1 VALLAPYW
9 PFPFAAERTPPV
21 GAAVVVARVGHTQ
34 RVSLSVAT
42 VAELVRVLEQGDRM
56 HGDRMKF
63 LFFWGHRPEP
73 GGRIGAGCLSQWWPS
88 PFTVDGVEFATAEHY
103 MMWRKAT
110 LFGDADTAE
119 QILAAAHPSQAKA
132 LGRRVRGFDEQLW
145 QDVRFESTRPDLGH
159 RPEH

>member
-42 VAELVRVLEQGDRM
+42 VAELVRVLEQGDRT

-73 GGRIGAGCLSQWWPS
+73 GRSHRGRLPESMVAV
-88 PFTVDGVEFATAEHY
+88 TVHCRRRGVRHRRALH
-103 MMWRKAT
+103 
-110 LFGDADTAE
+110 DV
-119 QILAAAHPSQAKA
+119 AKGHA
-132 LGRRVRGFDEQLW
+132 VR
-145 QDVRFESTRPDLGH
+145 
-159 RPEH
+159 